1 MMLLSRFWYAILAI
15 LACAAIYVVFVAVGQ
30 YNRRNQVAMAEEV
43 AGDAQV
49 VRWSLQIDSRRR
61 LDALLV
67 GSVDKG
73 VQDALVGADGKDKIP
88 PASKDGAKKAVDGIL
103 QKLPAE
109 YRPDALFAV
118 DRDGRVI
125 AQTGFDQVAALED
138 FELGGYPAVNDA
150 LHGYLRDDTWVLGG
164 KIYRVSARPV
174 EYDVA
179 QPPAGAIVGLKLVD
193 PKFAQDISKLTR
205 TNVAFYAIGIR
216 VASAG
221 GIEGFDERQ
230 LDQVVADIPNVEADK
245 GYQDSGRS
253 AVRTLANDELGAMY
267 TRFDGDA
274 WVQRGGFAVARQRV
288 SIAGPRGFLT
298 GADDKDK
305 QSVSWAI
312 LAAIFVLGTG
322 P

>member
-15 LACAAIYVVFVAVGQ
+15 LACVAIYVVFVAVGQ
-30 YNRRNQVAMAEEV
+30 YNRRNQVSMSEEV

-49 VRWSLQIDSRRR
+49 VRWSLQIDARRR

-103 QKLPAE
+103 QKLPPE

-118 DRDGRVI
+118 DRDGRVV
-125 AQTGFDQVAALED
+125 AESGFDQVAALDD

-179 QPPAGAIVGLKLVD
+179 QPPAGAVVALKTVD
-193 PKFAQDISKLTR
+193 QRFAQEMSKLTR
-205 TNVAFYAIGIR
+205 TNVAFYA
-216 VASAG
+216 AG
-221 GIEGFDERQ
+221 
-230 LDQVVADIPNVEADK
+230 
-245 GYQDSGRS
+245 
-253 AVRTLANDELGAMY
+253 
-267 TRFDGDA
+267 
-274 WVQRGGFAVARQRV
+274 
-288 SIAGPRGFLT
+288 
-298 GADDKDK
+298 
-305 QSVSWAI
+305 
-312 LAAIFVLGTG
+312 
-322 P
+322 